1 MKKWCEL
8 IRENV
13 DELAIILTTEMGKP
27 VNEAKGEILFGANFL
42 EWFSEEAKRNYGEVS
57 YENIMLIYTQKR
69 FSTDQ
74 SRYKIVVVPVTSFVP
89 VLNEWLQIPTT
100 PDNFFSLSDNSKS
113 YQHKRN
119 RYNSNASWSCWNDYT
134 LEFSK
139 RNDSKKGLSCLKTT

>member
-74 SRYKIVVVPVTSFVP
+74 SRYKIVVVPVT
-89 VLNEWLQIPTT
+89 
-100 PDNFFSLSDNSKS
+100 
-113 YQHKRN
+113 
-119 RYNSNASWSCWNDYT
+119 
-134 LEFSK
+134 
-139 RNDSKKGLSCLKTT
+139 